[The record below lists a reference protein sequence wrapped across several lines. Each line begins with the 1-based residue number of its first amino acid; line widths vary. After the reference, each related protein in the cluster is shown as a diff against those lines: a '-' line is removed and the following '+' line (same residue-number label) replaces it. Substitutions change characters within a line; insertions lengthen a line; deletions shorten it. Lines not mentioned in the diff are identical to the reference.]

1 MIRHVTTSV
10 KLLFHQIYGGNEIY
24 GSKGL
29 PSFKYDFVCMLW
41 AIHLNLATVL
51 VGSGMC
57 HRPGGLWEVPPSW
70 WALEG
75 ATVLVVSGRRHRPGG
90 LWQVPPSWWVL
101 ATYGLYE

>member
-1 MIRHVTTSV
+1 MGVGPA
-10 KLLFHQIYGGNEIY
+10 LLIFIPGRLGNIHTIQNY
-24 GSKGL
+24 
-29 PSFKYDFVCMLW
+29 FVCMLW

-90 LWQVPPSWWVL
+90 LWQVPPSWWAL
-101 ATYGLYE
+101 AIRL